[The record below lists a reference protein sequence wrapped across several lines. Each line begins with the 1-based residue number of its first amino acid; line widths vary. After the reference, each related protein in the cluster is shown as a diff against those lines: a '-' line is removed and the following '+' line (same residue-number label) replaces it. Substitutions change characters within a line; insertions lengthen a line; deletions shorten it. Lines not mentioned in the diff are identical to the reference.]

1 MKAKIGSILFS
12 VFKYVMLI
20 AAAIISLLPVVVCV
34 FTAFKTTDDYNASSV
49 LDLPKQW
56 MAENFSI
63 AMKQANML
71 RGFANTAIV
80 LVVVLVCSIF
90 ISAML
95 AYVLNRFKFRGNGA
109 IQNLF
114 MFASLIPGI
123 ATQVTVY
130 QIMFSLGLI
139 NHLYGY
145 MIVLMGTDIIS
156 IYIFLQ
162 FFENLPVSLDES
174 AITGE
179 SIPVDKM
186 AGDKVIGA
194 TINKSGYFKMEATKV
209 GDETAL
215 SQIIRLVDEATSSK
229 APIAKLADKVARVLR
244 ALFRKHGVT
253 KRDLVMA
260 VGVGNEGMT
269 ADALGAKTLKYL
281 DITEHLYAARLKPRG
296 KGRLSG
302 VASGVSGVTGLESYE
317 IVRGVTDR
325 VSPKLV
331 IAVDTLAARQAS
343 RLKRVVQ
350 ISDRGLVPGSG
361 VSNAR
366 APLNEESLGVPVVAI
381 GVPLVIYAR
390 NILLEYA
397 GGYRL
402 SDLAGGKDN
411 AYNRSARELEDLVVT
426 LKEIDVAVEDFAEA
440 LGRGINAAVH
450 GM

>member
-1 MKAKIGSILFS
+1 MKAQIKIGSFFFS
-12 VFKYVMLI
+12 LFKYVMLI
-20 AAAIISLLPVVVCV
+20 AAAVISLLPVVVCV
-34 FTAFKTTDDYNASSV
+34 FTAFKTTEDYNTSSV

-174 AITGE
+174 AIMDGCTYFGVFFKILFPLLKPAIVTSLVLKGVSVYNE
-179 SIPVDKM
+179 YYMSNLYLQTKELR
-186 AGDKVIGA
+186 
-194 TINKSGYFKMEATKV
+194 TIS
-209 GDETAL
+209 TAL
-215 SQIIRLVDEATSSK
+215 YAFTGPYGNQYNYICAGVLITII
-229 APIAKLADKVARVLR
+229 PIFI
-244 ALFRKHGVT
+244 LFLIFQKQVYGG
-253 KRDLVMA
+253 MA
-260 VGVGNEGMT
+260 
-269 ADALGAKTLKYL
+269 AGAV
-281 DITEHLYAARLKPRG
+281 
-296 KGRLSG
+296 KG
-302 VASGVSGVTGLESYE
+302 
-317 IVRGVTDR
+317 
-325 VSPKLV
+325 
-331 IAVDTLAARQAS
+331 
-343 RLKRVVQ
+343 
-350 ISDRGLVPGSG
+350 
-361 VSNAR
+361 
-366 APLNEESLGVPVVAI
+366 
-381 GVPLVIYAR
+381 
-390 NILLEYA
+390 
-397 GGYRL
+397 
-402 SDLAGGKDN
+402 
-411 AYNRSARELEDLVVT
+411 
-426 LKEIDVAVEDFAEA
+426 
-440 LGRGINAAVH
+440 
-450 GM
+450 